1 MERIWNF
8 FEMMNEY
15 GDVADADTHEL
26 VYMNKKMRD
35 TYGIHSK
42 EELAGK
48 KCYELLQNSSL
59 PCTICNND
67 ELQEG
72 QFKEWRY
79 FNPLLNK
86 YFKIKDTVVEDN
98 GRRYRI
104 EIALNISSQEHQ
116 KIGDAPRKNLKK
128 SLMRG
133 CVLPL
138 EHLLRIN
145 RWTSFW
151 NISERH

>member
-8 FEMMNEY
+8 FENMNEY
-15 GDVADADTHEL
+15 VYVADADTHEL

-79 FNPLLNK
+79 FNPLLNSACSL
-86 YFKIKDTVVEDN
+86 T
-98 GRRYRI
+98 
-104 EIALNISSQEHQ
+104 
-116 KIGDAPRKNLKK
+116 KK
-128 SLMRG
+128 HR
-133 CVLPL
+133 
-138 EHLLRIN
+138 
-145 RWTSFW
+145 
-151 NISERH
+151 

>member
-1 MERIWNF
+1 MKEVKDIWQF
-8 FEMMNEY
+8 FENMNEY
-15 GDVADADTHEL
+15 VYVADADTHEL

-79 FNPLLNK
+79 FNPLLN
-86 YFKIKDTVVEDN
+86 T
-98 GRRYRI
+98 
-104 EIALNISSQEHQ
+104 
-116 KIGDAPRKNLKK
+116 LK
-128 SLMRG
+128 
-133 CVLPL
+133 
-138 EHLLRIN
+138 LRILLW
-145 RWTSFW
+145 RTMADD
-151 NISERH
+151 IE

>member
-1 MERIWNF
+1 MGNGMERIWNF
-8 FEMMNEY
+8 FENMNEY
-15 GDVADADTHEL
+15 VYVADADTHEL

-86 YFKIKDTVVEDN
+86 INT
-98 GRRYRI
+98 
-104 EIALNISSQEHQ
+104 
-116 KIGDAPRKNLKK
+116 LK
-128 SLMRG
+128 
-133 CVLPL
+133 
-138 EHLLRIN
+138 LRILLW
-145 RWTSFW
+145 RTMADD
-151 NISERH
+151 IE

>member
-1 MERIWNF
+1 MGYIQKKNLPAKNVMNCFRIQACPVRSAI
-8 FEMMNEY
+8 MMNCR
-15 GDVADADTHEL
+15 
-26 VYMNKKMRD
+26 RD
-35 TYGIHSK
+35 SLRSGGI
-42 EELAGK
+42 LT
-48 KCYELLQNSSL
+48 L
-59 PCTICNND
+59 
-67 ELQEG
+67 
-72 QFKEWRY
+72 
-79 FNPLLNK
+79 LLNK

-116 KIGDAPRKNLKK
+116 KNVVRRYENWKK
-128 SLMRG
+128 SLMRD

-151 NISERH
+151 NI

>member
-8 FEMMNEY
+8 FENMNEY
-15 GDVADADTHEL
+15 VYVADADTHEL

-79 FNPLLNK
+79 FHEGKPLPTFDLQFMSTLQACLKGIAIAKN
-86 YFKIKDTVVEDN
+86 N
-98 GRRYRI
+98 GAI
-104 EIALNISSQEHQ
+104 
-116 KIGDAPRKNLKK
+116 
-128 SLMRG
+128 
-133 CVLPL
+133 
-138 EHLLRIN
+138 
-145 RWTSFW
+145 
-151 NISERH
+151 

>member
-1 MERIWNF
+1 
-8 FEMMNEY
+8 MNEY
-15 GDVADADTHEL
+15 VYVADADTHEL

-48 KCYELLQNSSL
+48 NVMNCFRIQACPVRSAIMMNW
-59 PCTICNND
+59 
-67 ELQEG
+67 EG

-116 KIGDAPRKNLKK
+116 KNVVRRYEKLEKIVNEGLRLAP
-128 SLMRG
+128 
-133 CVLPL
+133 
-138 EHLLRIN
+138 
-145 RWTSFW
+145 W
-151 NISERH
+151 NIFCG